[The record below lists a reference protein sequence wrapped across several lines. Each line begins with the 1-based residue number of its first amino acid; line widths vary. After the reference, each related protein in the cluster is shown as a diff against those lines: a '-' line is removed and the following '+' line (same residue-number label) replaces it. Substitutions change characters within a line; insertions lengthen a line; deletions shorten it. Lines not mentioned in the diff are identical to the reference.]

1 MKRKFWTVL
10 CGFALCLLILCG
22 CSVESKPVTLGQ
34 ELEIDENG
42 IISAEIF
49 SQIKEENKVF
59 IFQGESNGM
68 RYEWTVFGS
77 DIDSPEDMNLKIEF
91 GKRAEGEPVV
101 FRLLTDK
108 AFSFAPVLSIYVD
121 GEWSESDCAVYRREN
136 EKVDK
141 YCDAK
146 IVSDRQQSIINLSLK
161 DTGSYFLPVSAG
173 EETAEETSVPVGSE
187 KAQNNSEQDAYVTIP
202 SQSDGRIL
210 SDGKQTEKD
219 KYETDPVPA
228 GKPMPV
234 EPENQS
240 VNTQKV
246 FTCTFSI
253 ECSSILNHINDLNPD
268 KLEVLPSTGVILATR
283 EVQFYEGESVYDVL
297 QRLCRE
303 NNIQMESSWTPLY
316 NSAYIEGIHN
326 LYEFD
331 CGSGSGWMY
340 RVNGW
345 YPNYGCSRYRLQ
357 QSDVVEWRYTCELGD
372 DIGGGYAIGE

>member
-1 MKRKFWTVL
+1 M
-10 CGFALCLLILCG
+10 LCLLLLCG
-22 CSVESKPVTLGQ
+22 CSVESRPVTLGQ
-34 ELEIDENG
+34 ELEIAEDG

-49 SQIKEENKVF
+49 RQIKEENKVF
-59 IFQGESNGM
+59 IFQGESNGT

-77 DIDSPEDMNLKIEF
+77 DIDTPEEMNLKIEF

-101 FRLLTDK
+101 FRLMTDTS
-108 AFSFAPVLSIYVD
+108 FSFAPVLSIYVD
-121 GEWSESDCAVYRREN
+121 GEWSENDRTVYRREN
-136 EKVDK
+136 EKVEK
-141 YCDAK
+141 YCEAK
-146 IVSDRQQSIINLSLK
+146 IVSDRKQSIINLSLK
-161 DTGSYFLPVSAG
+161 DAGNYFLPVSVR
-173 EETAEETSVPVGSE
+173 EETTESSSE
-187 KAQNNSEQDAYVTIP
+187 DLDSEQGQVEHAQDAYVTVP

-234 EPENQS
+234 EPENQT
-240 VNTQKV
+240 VNNQKV
-246 FTCTFSI
+246 YTCTFSI

-268 KLEVLPSTGVILATR
+268 KLGVLPSDGVILPTG
-283 EVQFYEGESVYDVL
+283 EVQFYEGESVFDVL
-297 QRLCRE
+297 QRICKE
-303 NNIQMESSWTPLY
+303 NNIQMEASWTPLY

-345 YPNYGCSRYRLQ
+345 YPNYGCSRYSLR